1 MVQAGDAGG
10 DIVNIAETSSNE
22 VPTPVDATQT
32 TPVPAAPALDI
43 VKTLSANADEDSS
56 NSVSIGDT
64 LTYTIVATNSGN
76 VAQTNVE
83 VTDPMLVNNS
93 QTVCG
98 SVAVGATCTLT
109 GTYTV
114 TMADAGGD
122 VVNTASAE
130 SNEVTT
136 PVTDTVTTP
145 VVPAAPALDIVK
157 TLTNN
162 ADGDGSGSVS
172 IGDVL
177 TYTIVATNTGNI
189 TQNNVDVTDNLI
201 TPSSNTC
208 LLYTSPSPRDGLLSR
223 MPSSA

>member
-1 MVQAGDAGG
+1 MYKRQ
-10 DIVNIAETSSNE
+10 
-22 VPTPVDATQT
+22 
-32 TPVPAAPALDI
+32 

-122 VVNTASAE
+122 IVNTASAE

-145 VVPAAPALDIVK
+145 VDAAAPAIDLVK
-157 TLTNN
+157 TLSAN
-162 ADGDGSGSVS
+162 ADEDGSSSVS
-172 IGDVL
+172 IGDTL
-177 TYTIVATNTGNI
+177 TYTIVATNTGNAAQ
-189 TQNNVDVTDNLI
+189 TNFVVTDNLI
-201 TPSSNTC
+201 TPC
-208 LLYTSPSPRDGLLSR
+208 LLYTSPSPRD
-223 MPSSA
+223 